1 MKTLKIVSILMVLF
15 MVVFTSCRQEDEEII
30 NPPQDEALDPNS
42 NIANLLNRVST
53 NDGSIDNII
62 DNASCISIQLPVT
75 VIANGTQVVV
85 TTPADYQ
92 IIEDIFDASTTDT
105 DTLDIIFPITVIRSD
120 YTTVEV
126 NSYPELLALV
136 AQCGPENSQDDDI
149 ECIDFQYPITAS
161 IFNINNELIETI
173 IINSDAEMYDFINN
187 LSSFDIVVIEFPI
200 TVILADGTS
209 VEINSLQELETII
222 INAED
227 SCDEDDDN
235 DYNDDDCDNC
245 SVSQV
250 TDLLTN
256 CDGFFIDKLERDDD
270 DLEDNYNGY
279 NFIFAIDGS
288 IIVTSDTDNF
298 TGTWTATGE
307 GNGIDIDINIAGLPD
322 VSDTWNLHEIE
333 MGNEQKIDLRLG
345 DDRFRFECGSNGSGG
360 GSGGTALDSFLIDG
374 TWFVS
379 NYDED
384 GDNQTNDYAG
394 YTLDFDSNGTV
405 IATNGT
411 AIDGT
416 WDAQNNDTKLFLN
429 FNAFPFDEFN
439 DDWDVISSSNTEVVL
454 RDVSG
459 GNGGT
464 DNLTFTKL

>member
-1 MKTLKIVSILMVLF
+1 

-42 NIANLLNRVST
+42 TIANLLNRVST

-173 IINSDAEMYDFINN
+173 IINSDADMYNFINN

-209 VEINSLQELETII
+209 VEINSLQELETVIL
-222 INAED
+222 NAED

-245 SVSQV
+245 TVSQV
-250 TDLLTN
+250 TDFLTN
-256 CDGFFIDKLERDDD
+256 CDSFFIDKLERNDD
-270 DLEDNYNGY
+270 DLEDNYNGF
-279 NFIFAIDGS
+279 NFVFATDGS
-288 IIVTSDTDNF
+288 ITVASGTDNF
-298 TGTWTATGE
+298 IGTWSAMGE
-307 GNGIDIDINIAGLPD
+307 GNGIDIVINITGLPELN
-322 VSDTWNLHEIE
+322 DTWNLHEIE
-333 MGNEQKIDLRLG
+333 TGNEQKIDLRVG
-345 DDRFRFECGSNGSGG
+345 DDRLRFECGSNGSGG
-360 GSGGTALDSFLIDG
+360 GSGGTALDNFLIDG

-405 IATNGT
+405 IATNGI
-411 AIDGT
+411 AINGT